1 MQGKKILVTGG
12 AGFIGSN
19 LIEKLK
25 KTNKITSLDNYLT
38 GNRANHLDEV
48 TYVEGSCADIS
59 NIFSGQRFDNV
70 FHFGEYSRV
79 EQSLNEAQVAFSN
92 GLTSFPAVLDF
103 CLNAGAKMTYSASST
118 KFANRGSSLSPY
130 TFFKSNNSELIKLY
144 SEWYGLEY
152 TTVYFYNAYGKR
164 EISEGKYATLIAKYK
179 RLIESGAESLP
190 VSFPGTQT
198 RNFTHI
204 EDIVD
209 GIIIATDKGT
219 GDGYGIGSDE
229 AFSVL
234 EVCAMF
240 GKKPDM
246 YHTNAANRMHAP
258 VENQRLKALGW
269 STKHSLREH
278 IDNYIY
284 QLSQ

>member
-1 MQGKKILVTGG
+1 MKGKNILVTGG

-19 LIEKLK
+19 LIEELK
-25 KTNKITSLDNYLT
+25 KTNRITSLDNYLT
-38 GNRANHLDEV
+38 GSRANHLDEV

-59 NIFSGQRFDNV
+59 SIFSGEKFDHV

-79 EQSLNEAQVAFSN
+79 EQSLDEPQVAFNN
-92 GLTSFPAVLDF
+92 GFTSFPAVLDF
-103 CLNAGAKMTYSASST
+103 CLDVEAKITYSASST
-118 KFANRGSSLSPY
+118 KFANRGASLSPY

-144 SEWYGLEY
+144 SEWYGLKY
-152 TTVYFYNAYGKR
+152 STVYFYNAYGQR

-179 RLIESGAESLP
+179 RLVESGAESLP

-204 EDIVD
+204 ADIVE
-209 GIIIATDKGT
+209 GIIIATEKGN
-219 GDGYGIGSDE
+219 GDGYGIGADE
-229 AFSVL
+229 AFSVI

-240 GKKPDM
+240 GKEPEM

-258 VENQRLKALGW
+258 VENVKLKALGW
-269 STKHSLREH
+269 SPKCSLREH
-278 IDNYIY
+278 IDDYFIR
-284 QLSQ
+284 LSQ